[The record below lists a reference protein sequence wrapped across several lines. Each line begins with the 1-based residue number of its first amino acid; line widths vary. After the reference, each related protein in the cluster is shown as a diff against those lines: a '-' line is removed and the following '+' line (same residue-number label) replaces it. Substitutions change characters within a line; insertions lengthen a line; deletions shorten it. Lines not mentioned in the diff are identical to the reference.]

1 MWGVKKTG
9 KFLWF
14 ESTTVTSQALK
25 MTSLNFVSMQ
35 FYAMF
40 YKAST
45 TLYYLYYTYATL
57 A

>member
-1 MWGVKKTG
+1 MWGVQKTG